1 MASGIDGLAQTIKTA
16 IESARTP
23 ASSLPPFLGSLENMC
38 RPGLSAIALTSNI
51 VTRLGEAGIDTGTL
65 PDGSEPQVTKAIR
78 IVCEEII
85 KEIQLNAKIMV
96 EIPSGTNMGQAGQI
110 PVVSIVP
117 IQGGAILL

>member
-1 MASGIDGLAQTIKTA
+1 MASGINGLAQTIQTA
-16 IESARTP
+16 IDNARTP

-38 RPGLSAIALTSNI
+38 RSGLSAIALTSNI

-65 PDGSEPQVTKAIR
+65 PDGSEPQITKVAR
-78 IVCEEII
+78 IICEEII

-96 EIPSGTNMGQAGQI
+96 EIPSGTNVGQAGPV
-110 PVVSIVP
+110 PVVSTLP